1 MSLPMS
7 GFAGSVSLL
16 TSWGACRLHD
26 LARIHFG
33 KHPPLV
39 LYDLAPEDRVPLERV
54 HVIGEA
60 SEWVDVVIGRYVFKP
75 ADGDDNSNA
84 KSVDIRVRCT
94 PDVLFVT
101 ARGDVRA
108 ADLVGETVV
117 RVALNGTGDVFTVP
131 EVLPVVLAAPVPVYR
146 VECSAD
152 ACCVGAD
159 STVAAVVRC

>member
-1 MSLPMS
+1 MSLS

-33 KHPPLV
+33 NHPPAV
-39 LYDLAPEDRVPLERV
+39 LYDAGPEDRVPLDRV
-54 HVIGEA
+54 HIVGEA
-60 SEWVDVVIGRYVFKP
+60 AELVEVVITRYEIRSP
-75 ADGDDNSNA
+75 DGP
-84 KSVDIRVRCT
+84 VPMTVRVCCT

-101 ARGDVRA
+101 ERGDVCA
-108 ADLVGETVV
+108 IDLVGETIV
-117 RVALNGTGDVFTVP
+117 RVALNGTRDTFTVP
-131 EVLPVVLAAPVPVYR
+131 EVRPVVLASPVPLFR